1 MTEYIVAK
9 KTKRQKGPNE
19 GQENENIKTYNGQKY
34 LNVLCPDIEE
44 GRQNKLHFL
53 AASKSP

>member
-1 MTEYIVAK
+1 MNILRANK
-9 KTKRQKGPNE
+9 KRRKGPNE
-19 GQENENIKTYNGQKY
+19 GHENENTLMYYGQKY

-44 GRQNKLHFL
+44 GRQNKLHFP